1 MKLRALDAIMVSLFV
16 ALTAIGSFMT
26 FPLYPVPITLQTFF
40 TYLAGA
46 ILGSRLGALSQ
57 LVYVLLSCIGLPVFA
72 GGKAGFGVLLGP
84 TGGYLTGFIFSAFVI
99 GGLCE
104 AKQNPSFA
112 WILTSM
118 IIGTAVIYAV
128 GAVQL
133 SLWMRASFAETIL
146 WSIAP
151 FLIGDSIK
159 TLMASLVT
167 LKIRK
172 ILPYSRMER
181 NIRERAL
188 KLSVGQATG

>member
-57 LVYVLLSCIGLPVFA
+57 LVYVLLGCIGLPVFA
-72 GGKAGFGVLLGP
+72 GGKAGLGVLLGP

-104 AKQNPSFA
+104 AKQNPSFV

-133 SLWMRASFAETIL
+133 SL
-146 WSIAP
+146 
-151 FLIGDSIK
+151 
-159 TLMASLVT
+159 
-167 LKIRK
+167 
-172 ILPYSRMER
+172 
-181 NIRERAL
+181 
-188 KLSVGQATG
+188 